1 MTQETNPSTTSAT
14 GSGPASG
21 AGSASIL
28 ITKPG
33 FGSLDDLASR
43 IKTYHAQVIDAARN
57 VVGKAI
63 QAGLLLKE
71 AKGKLVHGEWLDW
84 LKDHC
89 ELSERSAHRYMQL
102 AANKSKIEE
111 ALRDKSATMATLNLN
126 KALRVIENKSNT
138 DGGDGPASKYAKTQ
152 EALIKSLQNLLP
164 DEIEKAAQQTIQELE
179 KVVAAIKPPS
189 IKAAG

>member
-1 MTQETNPSTTSAT
+1 MTQETNPSTTSTT

-28 ITKPG
+28 ITKPE

-71 AKGKLVHGEWLDW
+71 AKGKVSRGEWLSW
-84 LKDHC
+84 LKKHC
-89 ELSERSAHRYMQL
+89 ELSERTAHRYMQL
-102 AANKSKIEE
+102 AANQRKIEE
-111 ALRDKSATMATLNLN
+111 ALRDKSATMATLTLN
-126 KALRVIENKSNT
+126 KALKAIEARP
-138 DGGDGPASKYAKTQ
+138 DPAGGAWTKYAKTQ
-152 EALIKSLQNLLP
+152 EALIKTLGDLLP
-164 DEIEKAAQQTIQELE
+164 DEIEEAAKQTIGELQ
-179 KVVAAIKPPS
+179 KFVPAAPLA
-189 IKAAG
+189 KAS